1 MSNLKIEIFG
11 PGCPKC
17 MNTQE
22 LFMRALSEMNL
33 PADLRHIS
41 DVDEMVKRGIMS
53 TPAVFI
59 NGDKVIEGKVPTMPE
74 VKKLIKQNLE

>member
-17 MNTQE
+17 MNTKE
-22 LFMRALSEMNL
+22 LFVRALSEMGI
-33 PADLRHIS
+33 PADLREIS
-41 DVDEMVKRGIMS
+41 DVEQMIQRGIMS

-59 NGDKVIEGKVPTMPE
+59 NGDKVIEGKLPTMPE

>member
-33 PADLRHIS
+33 PADLREIS
-41 DVDEMVKRGIMS
+41 DVEQMIQRGIMS

-59 NGDKVIEGKVPTMPE
+59 NDKKVSEGRMLILSEVIT
-74 VKKLIKQNLE
+74 LIKKAIQ

>member
-41 DVDEMVKRGIMS
+41 DVEEMVKRGIMS

-59 NGDKVIEGKVPTMPE
+59 NEKKVSEGRMLSLAE
-74 VKKLIKQNLE
+74 VKALIEANV